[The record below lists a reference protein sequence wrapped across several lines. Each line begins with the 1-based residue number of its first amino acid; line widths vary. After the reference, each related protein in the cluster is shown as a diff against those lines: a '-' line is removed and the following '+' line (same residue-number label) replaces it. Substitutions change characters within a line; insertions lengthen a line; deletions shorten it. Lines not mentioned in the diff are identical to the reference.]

1 MLRFFAKQ
9 SEISKKD
16 IREFSKEYN
25 LVQGITQNSPAS
37 LSHNSVGIA
46 EQRTDDAQIA
56 SMGLHAAPVDAQDGG
71 VSIIKS
77 QCGFSMIVIA
87 ALFTAFA
94 TLMAV
99 TLDHQTLYAPM
110 QETARNF
117 DNRADAALALG
128 KYATDHKTL
137 PAPVDYVDVSPQI
150 IKGKLPDLSAY
161 DANLTTKGIT
171 YSVNRNLLVASGVA
185 SERLPFDGDYALE
198 IKDAKPLYVRLS
210 DTDYQLPVLH
220 QESDGHGGWVF
231 KADK

>member
-1 MLRFFAKQ
+1 MTQAIDSQ
-9 SEISKKD
+9 S
-16 IREFSKEYN
+16 
-25 LVQGITQNSPAS
+25 
-37 LSHNSVGIA
+37 
-46 EQRTDDAQIA
+46 
-56 SMGLHAAPVDAQDGG
+56 
-71 VSIIKS
+71 
-77 QCGFSMIVIA
+77 GFSMIVIA
-87 ALFTAFA
+87 ALFTGFSVVLGAF
-94 TLMAV
+94 
-99 TLDHQTLYAPM
+99 LDHQTIEAPIV
-110 QETARNF
+110 ETAKRL
-117 DNRADAALALG
+117 DNRADAVLALS

-137 PAPVDYVDVSPQI
+137 PAPIDGVVVTRTNWMGVEEDTQI
-150 IKGKLPDLSAY
+150 IRGKLPDLSAY